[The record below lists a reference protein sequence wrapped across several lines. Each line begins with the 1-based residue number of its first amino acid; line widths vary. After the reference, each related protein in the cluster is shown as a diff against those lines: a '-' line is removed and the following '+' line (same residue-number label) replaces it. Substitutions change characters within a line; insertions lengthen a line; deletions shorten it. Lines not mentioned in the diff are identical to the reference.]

1 MQDDLYA
8 PNSPS
13 VVEAFAALDRAWPL
27 WGVLRQ
33 VPPSVAPEVR
43 HRYGARDPAGPV
55 DEGRRFRVG
64 ACGSILTIWSNKATG
79 EPAGITCPD
88 CGAGQVCGIGRD
100 HPATRLTAHG
110 LRCAAHR

>member
-1 MQDDLYA
+1 MTRDRA
-8 PNSPS
+8 PILDGD
-13 VVEAFAALDRAWPL
+13 ALDAAWPL

-33 VPPSVAPEVR
+33 VPPSVAPDVL

-64 ACGSILTIWSNKATG
+64 ACGSMLTLWSDKATG
-79 EPAGITCPD
+79 QPVCLTCPD

>member
-1 MQDDLYA
+1 MTRDRA
-8 PNSPS
+8 PIRDGD
-13 VVEAFAALDRAWPL
+13 ALDAAWPL

-33 VPPSVAPEVR
+33 VPPSVVPDVR
-43 HRYGARDPAGPV
+43 HRQRASDPAGPV

-64 ACGSILTIWSNKATG
+64 ACGSTLTLWSDKASG
-79 EPAGITCPD
+79 EGVAITCPD